1 MVQKMIVMTPYQAD
15 MSGRPPKIEAPKAV
29 APKQETVIEE
39 PKKRESVKKSDDEPK
54 PKADLDDVLKAWSDE
69 E

>member
-1 MVQKMIVMTPYQAD
+1 MVVMTPYQAD
-15 MSGRPPKIEAPKAV
+15 ISGRAPKLEAPKPVVAKAPTIEDAV
-29 APKQETVIEE
+29 EE
-39 PKKRESVKKSDDEPK
+39 PKKRETNKKAETAPK